1 MNRITNLR
9 ENFLTDKLLLIRK
22 SKIIY
27 ILLNHN
33 IQNSIDDLERL
44 QSLKANTK
52 LKIRKNIQKG
62 YLERM
67 GKNQKDELELANE
80 DSWAKTA
87 ECIAKTMQEE
97 ALKLMRY
104 LPTKTEAKYETATII
119 IYSQYHINLE

>member
-9 ENFLTDKLLLIRK
+9 EIFLTDKLLLIRK
-22 SKIIY
+22 SKTIY

-44 QSLKANTK
+44 HSLEANTK
-52 LKIRKNIQKG
+52 LKIKKNIQKG

-67 GKNQKDELELANE
+67 GKNQKDELELSNE

-87 ECIAKTMQEE
+87 ECIAKTMQE
-97 ALKLMRY
+97 ALKLMRC
-104 LPTKTEAKYETATII
+104 LPTKPEAKFGNGN
-119 IYSQYHINLE
+119 YHNL

>member
-44 QSLKANTK
+44 QSLEANTK
-52 LKIRKNIQKG
+52 TEIKTNIQKG

-67 GKNQKDELELANE
+67 GKK
-80 DSWAKTA
+80 SK
-87 ECIAKTMQEE
+87 
-97 ALKLMRY
+97 R
-104 LPTKTEAKYETATII
+104 
-119 IYSQYHINLE
+119 